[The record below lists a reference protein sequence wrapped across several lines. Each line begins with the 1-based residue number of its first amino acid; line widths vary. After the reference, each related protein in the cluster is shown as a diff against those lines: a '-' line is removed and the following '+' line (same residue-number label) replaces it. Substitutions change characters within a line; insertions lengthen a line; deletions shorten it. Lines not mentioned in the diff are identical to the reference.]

1 VQPSIDVHR
10 NVAHHHAVITHSRLF
25 SLQANQAASDAQ
37 WKLLQESAPDN
48 PFLTPEYA
56 LAREHLGETPVML
69 EYGAQLC
76 LAFLKRGRV
85 TSGLEIISLPF
96 APSSVFLSGL
106 IAFCRDRRVYETALH
121 SFGSPALSIPK
132 LPREIQRRARTEFVI
147 DLTVATS
154 QWKIGETH
162 RRHIRRAE
170 KSAVSLRRIQAEGI
184 PDHLSMCRNSMS
196 RRQERGET
204 VYSVADSPEIPSIV
218 ANGAGQI
225 FQAVRDDVVLSS
237 MLVISSRTGA
247 YYHSAGTSQEGM
259 DIGASHFLVHSVAR
273 TLQEE
278 GVKIFNLGG
287 AEIENPG
294 LRAFKSRFGA
304 APIETEAVR
313 AVLCG
318 AVHRT
323 FVQACYALKKIGFR

>member
-1 VQPSIDVHR
+1 MPMIRSP
-10 NVAHHHAVITHSRLF
+10 ITHPRLS
-25 SLQANQAASDAQ
+25 SLQENQAASDAQ
-37 WKLLQESAPDN
+37 WKLLQDSAPEN
-48 PFLTPEYA
+48 PFLTAEYA
-56 LAREHLGETPVML
+56 LARERLGETPVML

-76 LAFLKRGRV
+76 LGFLKRGRV

-106 IAFCRDRRVYETALH
+106 MAFCRDRRVYETALH

-132 LPREIQRRARTEFVI
+132 LPREIQRRARTEFMI

-170 KSAVSLRRIQAEGI
+170 KSAVSLRRTQAEGI

-237 MLVISSRTGA
+237 MLVIRSRTGA

-278 GVKIFNLGG
+278 GVKNFNLGG

-318 AVHRT
+318 PVHRT
-323 FVQACYALKKIGFR
+323 FVQTCYALKKIGFK

>member
-1 VQPSIDVHR
+1 
-10 NVAHHHAVITHSRLF
+10 VAHDLRGNHVPKAF

-37 WKLLQESAPDN
+37 WKLLQESAPEN
-48 PFLTPEYA
+48 PFLTAEYA
-56 LAREHLGETPVML
+56 LARQHLGETPVML
-69 EYGAQLC
+69 EFGSQQC
-76 LAFLKRGRV
+76 PAFLRRGRI

-96 APSSVFLSGL
+96 VPSSLFLSGL
-106 IAFCRDRRVYETALH
+106 IAFCRDMRVYETALH

-170 KSAVSLRRIQAEGI
+170 KSAVSVRRVEAEGI
-184 PDHLSMCRNSMS
+184 PEHLSMCRHSMS

-204 VYSVADSPEIPSIV
+204 VYSVTDSPEIPSIV
-218 ANGAGQI
+218 INGAGQI
-225 FQAVRDDVVLSS
+225 FQALRDDVVLSS
-237 MLVISSRTGA
+237 ILIIRSRAGA

-259 DIGASHFLVHSVAR
+259 AIGASHFLVHSVAR
-273 TLQEE
+273 TLQEQ
-278 GVKIFNLGG
+278 GVKVFNLGG
-287 AEIENPG
+287 AEIENQG

-304 APIETEAVR
+304 SPVETEAVR

-318 AVHRT
+318 PVHRR
-323 FVQACYALKKIGFR
+323 FVQACYALKKIAAR

>member
-1 VQPSIDVHR
+1 
-10 NVAHHHAVITHSRLF
+10 
-25 SLQANQAASDAQ
+25 LQADQAASDAQ
-37 WKLLQESAPDN
+37 WKVLQEAAPEN
-48 PFLTPEYA
+48 PFLTAEYA
-56 LAREHLGETPVML
+56 LARQHVGETPVML
-69 EYGAQLC
+69 DFGGQLC
-76 LAFLKRGRV
+76 LAFLRKGRI
-85 TSGLEIISLPF
+85 TSGLEITSLPCE
-96 APSSVFLSGL
+96 PSDLFLKGL
-106 IAFCRDRRVYETALH
+106 IEFCRERRVYETGLQ
-121 SFGSPALSIPK
+121 SFGSPALRIPK
-132 LPREIQRRARTEFVI
+132 LPQEIQRRARTEFVI

-170 KSAVSLRRIQAEGI
+170 KSAVSIRRVQAEGI
-184 PDHLSMCRNSMS
+184 AEHLSMCRHSMS

-218 ANGAGQI
+218 MNGAGQI
-225 FQAVRDDVVLSS
+225 FQAVRDDIVLSS
-237 MLVISSRTGA
+237 ILVIRSRAGA

-287 AEIENPG
+287 AEMENPG

-304 APIETEAVR
+304 APVETEAVR
-313 AVLCG
+313 ASLCG
-318 AVHRT
+318 PLHRS
-323 FVQACYALKKIGFR
+323 FVQACYALKKIIKTRD